1 VTTSSDRVPRR
12 VITALLLGGA
22 ALLAT
27 ACGSS
32 GSPAAAPTV
41 TVTATPTPSS
51 PSAPPSASTPVSTPT
66 ASATLSGPPPCPTS
80 SLSVSAGQGDGA
92 AGSQFLP
99 IIFTNTS
106 GATCSLYGYPGV
118 SFTTEG
124 SGGGSQIGR
133 AADRS
138 TLATK
143 QLITLVPGATAHA
156 TLQVVNAANFPPA
169 KCQLVNAHWLKIYPP
184 NQTAP
189 LFLHFSAQACASH
202 AKPVGILNV
211 QPVQLGSSSS

>member
-1 VTTSSDRVPRR
+1 VTTSFHRV
-12 VITALLLGGA
+12 VTALVLGGA

-41 TVTATPTPSS
+41 TKTVTATPPSSTPS
-51 PSAPPSASTPVSTPT
+51 PSTPAPTPT
-66 ASATLSGPPPCPTS
+66 SSTTPGSAPPCPTS
-80 SLSVSAGQGDGA
+80 ALHVSTGQGDGA
-92 AGSQFLP
+92 AGSEFVP

-106 GATCSLYGYPGV
+106 GDTCSLFGYPGV
-118 SFTTEG
+118 SFNTEG

-138 TLATK
+138 SLVGS
-143 QLITLVPGATAHA
+143 QLITLVPGAAAHA
-156 TLQVVNAANFPPA
+156 TLQVVNAANFPPG
-169 KCQLVNAHWLKIYPP
+169 KCQLVMAHWLKIYPP

-189 LFLHFSAQACASH
+189 LYLHFNAQACASH
-202 AKPVGILNV
+202 AKTVGILNV
-211 QPVQLGSSSS
+211 QSVQLGSASS

>member
-1 VTTSSDRVPRR
+1 
-12 VITALLLGGA
+12 VITALVLGGT

-41 TVTATPTPSS
+41 TETVTATPSPSS
-51 PSAPPSASTPVSTPT
+51 PGASTPAPT
-66 ASATLSGPPPCPTS
+66 ASTSSPGSPPPCPTS
-80 SLSVSAGQGDGA
+80 ALSVSTGQGDGA
-92 AGSQFLP
+92 AGSEFVP

-106 GATCSLYGYPGV
+106 GTTCSLFGYPGV
-118 SFTTEG
+118 SFNTEG

-138 TLATK
+138 TLTTS
-143 QLITLVPGATAHA
+143 QLITLVPGAAAHA
-156 TLQVVNAANFPPA
+156 TLQVVNAANFPPG
-169 KCQLVNAHWLKIYPP
+169 KCQLVMAHWLKIYPP

-189 LFLHFSAQACASH
+189 LYLHFSAQACASH

-211 QPVQLGSSSS
+211 QPVQLGSASS

>member
-1 VTTSSDRVPRR
+1 MAPSFHCVPRR
-12 VITALLLGGA
+12 VITAVVLGGA

-41 TVTATPTPSS
+41 TKTVTAPPPTSAPSPTSPAPTPSD
-51 PSAPPSASTPVSTPT
+51 STTPG
-66 ASATLSGPPPCPTS
+66 SPPPCPTS
-80 SLSVSAGQGDGA
+80 ALHVSAGQGDGA
-92 AGSQFLP
+92 AGSEFVP

-106 GATCSLYGYPGV
+106 ADTCSLFGFPGV
-118 SFTTEG
+118 SFVTEG

-138 TLATK
+138 SLVPS
-143 QLITLVPGATAHA
+143 QLITLVPGAEAHA
-156 TLQVVNAANFPPA
+156 TLQVVDAANFPA
-169 KCQLVNAHWLKIYPP
+169 GKCQLVTAHWLKIYPP

-189 LFLHFSAQACASH
+189 LFLPFRAQACASH
-202 AKPVGILNV
+202 AKAVGILNV
-211 QPVQLGSSSS
+211 QSVQLGSSSS